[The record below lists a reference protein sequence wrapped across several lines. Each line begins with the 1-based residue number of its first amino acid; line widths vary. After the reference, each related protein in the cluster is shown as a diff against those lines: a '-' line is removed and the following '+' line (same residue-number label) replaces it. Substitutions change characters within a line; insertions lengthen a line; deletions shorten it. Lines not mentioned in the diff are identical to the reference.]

1 MDIKAAG
8 LRLFN
13 DYNGLKSTRD
23 RLDRQ
28 SKRDNKIAFYEHQ
41 KEKLKNMKTDSLE
54 DISRKLEFLQRYDDA
69 IVAAKDE
76 YNHSQ
81 MFHVMD
87 EAMERAE
94 KIAEEAEKNAP
105 KSPEERRE
113 EIIEEITSVDKN
125 EGILSEVMDELS
137 EITERMSE
145 EIVENAEEIT
155 EGLSTPETMVQ
166 ADKADVKIDDED
178 KAAKE
183 SEGVSDKIG
192 NKQDITTDKGT
203 SDVVGTSV
211 DIKL

>member
-41 KEKLKNMKTDSLE
+41 KENLKNMKTDSIE

-94 KIAEEAEKNAP
+94 RIAEEAEKYEP
-105 KSPEERRE
+105 KTPEERRE
-113 EIIEEITSVDKN
+113 EMIEEATGVDKN

-155 EGLSTPETMVQ
+155 EELSTPETMVQ
-166 ADKADVKIDDED
+166 ADKA
-178 KAAKE
+178 AKE
-183 SEGVSDKIG
+183 SEGVSAKTR